1 MLTRISFYSLIV
13 FLITNF
19 SICNQLQFNSNWGAI
34 YLSSE
39 DKSINLEKL
48 QEVIITHI
56 DFINSNFHSPHK
68 SPIYIKIQNKSLINN
83 NNLWSWS
90 LGVTKGEN
98 HIFLKS
104 PALTHI
110 SINRFYK
117 VVKHEI
123 GHIFLNRLN
132 IEIPKWFS
140 EGFCLKYASE
150 ISKNHSL
157 NVSKNLN
164 NKMMFN
170 IDSIDQK
177 FNANNKRDF
186 DFAYSLSAVIFNLM
200 IELYGDQVINNIINN
215 LKKNQ
220 QFDKAF
226 YNSTLISLI
235 DFNSNLYSEIKKK
248 YRWIKLIK
256 FPNILFLLFPFL
268 LSIGFII
275 KKYNNKKKLQ
285 DWEIEELIEDSL
297 NYDEKK
303 DIN

>member
-1 MLTRISFYSLIV
+1 
-13 FLITNF
+13 
-19 SICNQLQFNSNWGAI
+19 
-34 YLSSE
+34 
-39 DKSINLEKL
+39 
-48 QEVIITHI
+48 
-56 DFINSNFHSPHK
+56 
-68 SPIYIKIQNKSLINN
+68 
-83 NNLWSWS
+83 
-90 LGVTKGEN
+90 
-98 HIFLKS
+98 
-104 PALTHI
+104 
-110 SINRFYK
+110 
-117 VVKHEI
+117 
-123 GHIFLNRLN
+123 
-132 IEIPKWFS
+132 
-140 EGFCLKYASE
+140 
-150 ISKNHSL
+150 
-157 NVSKNLN
+157 
-164 NKMMFN
+164 MFN

-186 DFAYSLSAVIFNLM
+186 DFAYSLSAVIFNLI